1 MTSRKP
7 RVRIQIMLAAE
18 TAELVQKEASELGIS
33 VSAMGAVLIK
43 RGLKTEKEEKGP
55 NSAKCLPR
63 IILFIFWIKG
73 SKRASSLKMRI
84 IPTHPE

>member
-43 RGLKTEKEEKGP
+43 RGLKTEKEEER
-55 NSAKCLPR
+55 SQ
-63 IILFIFWIKG
+63 
-73 SKRASSLKMRI
+73 
-84 IPTHPE
+84 

>member
-1 MTSRKP
+1 MHKRGQYNPYLDLGLVHISPRRFELMTSRKP

-43 RGLKTEKEEKGP
+43 RGLKTEKEEER
-55 NSAKCLPR
+55 SQ
-63 IILFIFWIKG
+63 
-73 SKRASSLKMRI
+73 
-84 IPTHPE
+84 